1 VHYGR
6 RASLGELHLAQIASE
21 GVAVAAQRADEGNR
35 PRVKRTAMGYAV
47 AFDAR
52 WLAAFNKADPSLAA
66 TSGGRC
72 RSTAALL
79 VYWRAACSFASP
91 ASLVF
96 GVQRVMR
103 LFRRDTLLIARQR
116 RLQPHRYSG

>member
-1 VHYGR
+1 MTAVKFAGITKAR
-6 RASLGELHLAQIASE
+6 RVELGSVRHQLKRC
-21 GVAVAAQRADEGNR
+21 GV
-35 PRVKRTAMGYAV
+35 AV

-79 VYWRAACSFASP
+79 VFWRAACAFASP

-103 LFRRDTLLIARQR
+103 LFRRDTLLIARQP